1 MLGALSAQSATDEEL
16 GEIRAA
22 LRDFEKQRRTK

>member
-1 MLGALSAQSATDEEL
+1 MQLVNNEL

-22 LRDFEKQRRTK
+22 LRCKHGDELANGKCLAD